1 MKRKILYPII
11 AILFTFTI
19 SCEKEVYTGVEPE
32 VKIDKSV
39 IVIESQPP
47 DFQIYL
53 NGRNMGVKTPD
64 SLTNLA
70 AGTHKITLKRNL
82 LKDSVFTIT
91 IADDERIKLSI
102 DYFKNPGNYG
112 KINCYSSPSN
122 AELFL
127 DNVKQQQKTPLLLT
141 GMFPGTYKIMMRY
154 PQHRDDS
161 IFVPVRGG
169 ELASAFIALDDTSK
183 WVIYN
188 AKNSKLVTDF
198 FSTIAVDNN
207 GIKWIGTTEN
217 GIVRSDGKSFE
228 LINTNNSGLIN
239 NVINALAVDSQNKLW
254 IGTSNGLMVYD
265 GSIWINYNSDIP
277 STGVT
282 AIHKDIKNNMWI
294 GTLGG
299 LVKFDGTSWKTFTT
313 SNSGLA
319 SNIVTCLE
327 SDQNGKIWIGSSFAG
342 ISSFDGT
349 QWKAYNM
356 NNMGLNI
363 NVGNGIKS
371 LMVDKDGKV
380 WAGHVEDLKN
390 GDVGGLTQFDGN
402 KWSVV
407 NLRGY
412 LTNQINSMKVDK
424 NNIKWICGKN
434 GIALFDQ
441 LNNIVVMNNIY
452 TRLPVNYVT
461 SVTIDLSD
469 NLWITTFGGGFVKVK
484 KGNYGLN

>member
-1 MKRKILYPII
+1 MKRKFLYSII
-11 AILFTFTI
+11 SFLFLITI

-39 IVIESQPP
+39 IVIESQPT
-47 DFQIYL
+47 DFQIFL

-64 SLTNLA
+64 SLTNLP
-70 AGTHKITLKRNL
+70 AGTHKITLKKEL

-102 DYFKNPGNYG
+102 DYFKNPANYG
-112 KINCYSSPSN
+112 RINCYSNPSN
-122 AELFL
+122 AELFV
-127 DNVKQQQKTPLLLT
+127 NNIKHQQKTPVLLT

-188 AKNSKLVTDF
+188 AKNSKLITDY
-198 FSTIAVDNN
+198 FSTIAVDKN
-207 GIKWIGTTEN
+207 GIKWIGATEN
-217 GIVRSDGKSFE
+217 GIIRSDGKSFE
-228 LINTNNSGLIN
+228 SINTSNSGLLN
-239 NVINALAVDSQNKLW
+239 NVINSLAVDSHNRLW
-254 IGTSNGLMVYD
+254 VGTSNGLMVYD
-265 GSIWINYNSDIP
+265 GSAWINYSSNIP
-277 STGVT
+277 SSSVT
-282 AIHKDIKNNMWI
+282 AIHMDVFNNIWV
-294 GTLGG
+294 GTLNG
-299 LVKFDGTSWKTFTT
+299 LVKFDGISWKTYTT
-313 SNSGLA
+313 ANSGVASNVITCLA
-319 SNIVTCLE
+319 S
-327 SDQNGKIWIGSSFAG
+327 DRNGKIWLGTSFAG

-349 QWKAYNM
+349 QWKVYNM

-371 LMVDKDGKV
+371 VMIDKDGKV
-380 WAGHVEDLKN
+380 WAAHVEDLKN
-390 GDVGGLTQFDGN
+390 FEFGGLTQFDGN
-402 KWSVV
+402 KWAII

-412 LTNQINSMKVDK
+412 STNQINSMNVDK

-434 GIALFDQ
+434 GIAMFNQ
-441 LNNIVVMNNIY
+441 LADIVVMNNIY

-461 SVTIDLSD
+461 AVTKDLGD
-469 NLWITTFGGGFVKVK
+469 NLWITTFGGGFIKVK
-484 KGNYGLN
+484 KGNYELN